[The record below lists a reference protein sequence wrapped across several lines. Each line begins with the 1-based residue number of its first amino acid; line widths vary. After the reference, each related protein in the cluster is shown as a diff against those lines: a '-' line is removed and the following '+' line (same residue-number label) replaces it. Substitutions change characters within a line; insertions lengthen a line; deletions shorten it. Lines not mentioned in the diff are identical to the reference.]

1 MAFNVDQFRAVMASD
16 GARPNL
22 FQVNINFP
30 TGIVAV
36 GMSQRLSF
44 TAHAA
49 QLPGSVIGVA
59 RQYYFGR
66 EVKFAGNRVF
76 PDWSISVINDEE
88 FSVRNTLEMW
98 SNAMNSNETN
108 IRLPGFVPAIGGY
121 AVDAEVIQFTKDG
134 NVSKRYM
141 FTGMFPVSID
151 PINVSW
157 DSNDRIEEY
166 GVTFSYQY
174 WNSVDING
182 NFVTS

>member
-22 FQVNINFP
+22 FQVDLAFP
-30 TGIVAV
+30 AGIRAV
-36 GMSQRLSF
+36 GMAQRLTF

-49 QLPGSVIGVA
+49 QLPGSTLGVA

-76 PDWSISVINDEE
+76 QDWAISVINDEQ
-88 FSVRNTLEMW
+88 FLVRNVLEAW
-98 SNAMNSNETN
+98 SNAINSHETN
-108 IRLPGFVPAIGGY
+108 IRRADFVPAINGY
-121 AVDAEVIQFTKDG
+121 AVDGMITQFTKDG
-134 NVSKRYM
+134 LPSKQYE
-141 FTGMFPVSID
+141 FVGMFPVSID

-174 WNSVDING
+174 WNAYDMN
-182 NFVTS
+182 NNKVTT